1 VLFSESPH
9 SRIVY
14 GMACQTEKHKL
25 IVAASEAIDD
35 WTALRRDTGLGNM
48 WLFFDLRNDPLE
60 MQNHAG
66 AVSGTALDLEKA
78 LVTHKAQVD
87 ARRKTIDL
95 ETEPVDERT
104 REQLR
109 SLGYVD

>member
-1 VLFSESPH
+1 
-9 SRIVY
+9 
-14 GMACQTEKHKL
+14 L
-25 IVAASEAIDD
+25 IVAASEAIGD

-66 AVSGTALDLEKA
+66 AVSSTALDLEKA